1 MNNIGKNVDSMNF
14 EELRSFVKVLA
25 NNVQELSDL
34 YAKTKREYNDMLYN
48 LSRENLSIEYI
59 QEEKEF
65 VNSTVGDKMK
75 DYSTIEQ
82 TEEKIKLT
90 VGSSVS
96 SLKQYSDA
104 ELSNA
109 TRVESIDEMEWQDKI
124 YFIENNDGSKTYYV
138 YNPLLQIWNPIINYV
153 GQKYSTIEQTDEK
166 IASSVISNKEYVD
179 TSLTKY
185 STTERTAEMIQ
196 SKVEEEIGNAGGGI
210 DLTQYTR
217 IDQTADAIT
226 QTAYRG
232 INLSEAIEISGE
244 EFLPDEY
251 DGNEYFISHD
261 GFGSNSE
268 RTYYAYNY
276 ALGKYM
282 PILDGQSI
290 YTVFKQTADKFE
302 FKGNVIIDGDV
313 VALKNI
319 SADRIYSKEY
329 PDTGYYLKIFG
340 EFGDFGIFSPD
351 AATNGNFSQ
360 GCILGAY
367 NNLAEAILVIN
378 SQNVMA
384 VDRDEVRAMNKK
396 WNFSGVDVEGIG
408 VVPVFG

>member
-104 ELSNA
+104 ELEAA
-109 TRVESIDEMEWQDKI
+109 TKADSVADMEWQDKI

-138 YNPLLQIWNPIINYV
+138 YNPLLQIWTPIINYV

-166 IASSVISNKEYVD
+166 IASSVISNKAYVD
-179 TSLTKY
+179 TSLTQY
-185 STTERTAEMIQ
+185 STTEQTSEMIQ

-210 DLTQYTR
+210 DLTQYTK
-217 IDQTADAIT
+217 IEQTADAIT

-232 INLSEAIEISGE
+232 INLGEAIEISE
-244 EFLPDEY
+244 EGDLPKED
-251 DGNEYFISHD
+251 DGNKYFISHN
-261 GFGSNSE
+261 GYGIPGE

-290 YTVFKQTADKFE
+290 YTVFKQTSDGFE

-340 EFGDFGIFSPD
+340 EFGDFGVFSPYAGETNNVTGGCIFSV
-351 AATNGNFSQ
+351 
-360 GCILGAY
+360 Y
-367 NNLAEAILVIN
+367 NNVTEVGMNVNSRNILIVANDETRAIG
-378 SQNVMA
+378 
-384 VDRDEVRAMNKK
+384 K
-396 WNFSGVDVEGIG
+396 WKFSGTVEGLG

>member
-25 NNVQELSDL
+25 NSVQELSDL

-104 ELSNA
+104 ELEAA
-109 TRVESIDEMEWQDKI
+109 TKADSIADMEWQDKI

-138 YNPLLQIWNPIINYV
+138 YNPLLQIWTPIINYV

-179 TSLTKY
+179 TSLIKY
-185 STTERTAEMIQ
+185 STTEQTAEMIQ

-232 INLSEAIEISGE
+232 INLGDALYVTDVESMNNPDMVYYLSSG
-244 EFLPDEY
+244 DEY
-251 DGNEYFISHD
+251 NG
-261 GFGSNSE
+261 E
-268 RTYYAYNY
+268 RTYFAYNS
-276 ALGKYM
+276 AVGKFL
-282 PILDGQSI
+282 PITDGQSI
-290 YTVFKQTADKFE
+290 YTVFEQTAEGFE
-302 FKGNVIIDGDV
+302 FKGNVIIDGDAV
-313 VALKNI
+313 VTKNLKAQKIVSQDGNEIALLTMVSNGE
-319 SADRIYSKEY
+319 SKF
-329 PDTGYYLKIFG
+329 PDLTYYGKING
-340 EFGDFGIFSPD
+340 SYRELFGIRYDGTGVASIRLKENTIGYVGSELGYFWP
-351 AATNGNFSQ
+351 Q
-360 GCILGAY
+360 GT
-367 NNLAEAILVIN
+367 
-378 SQNVMA
+378 
-384 VDRDEVRAMNKK
+384 
-396 WNFSGVDVEGIG
+396 WNFSSQRCEVIGLG
-408 VVPVFG
+408 VVPVFE

>member
-1 MNNIGKNVDSMNF
+1 MYNGKSIDSMNF
-14 EELRSFVKVLA
+14 EELRKFVKVL
-25 NNVQELSDL
+25 NSQVQELSDL
-34 YAKTKREYNDMLYN
+34 YAKTTREYNDMLYN
-48 LSRENLSIEYI
+48 LSRDNLSIEYI

-124 YFIENNDGSKTYYV
+124 YFIKNDDESKTYYV
-138 YNPLLQIWNPIINYV
+138 YNHLLQIWTPIINSA
-153 GQKYSTIEQTDEK
+153 GQKYSTIEQTDDK
-166 IASSVISNKEYVD
+166 IAS
-179 TSLTKY
+179 
-185 STTERTAEMIQ
+185 A
-196 SKVEEEIGNAGGGI
+196 VEEVKSSIGQP
-210 DLTQYTR
+210 DLTEYTK
-217 IDQTADAIT
+217 IEQTADSIKTIAAK
-226 QTAYRG
+226 QV
-232 INLSEAIEISGE
+232 NLKNAIEVKEITNQ
-244 EFLPDEY
+244 LDEKEIYKTCEYSSDGKITSETYYYY
-251 DGNEYFISHD
+251 DELGNEWIPFQAD
-261 GFGSNSE
+261 N
-268 RTYYAYNY
+268 
-276 ALGKYM
+276 
-282 PILDGQSI
+282 I
-290 YTVFKQTADKFE
+290 YTVFEQTAEGFK
-302 FKGNVIIDGDV
+302 FKGNVIIDGDLCV
-313 VALKNI
+313 LRNI
-319 SADRIYSKEY
+319 RADRLYSRDY
-329 PDTGYYLKIFG
+329 PNGYYMKIYG
-340 EFGDFGIFSPD
+340 EFGDFGIFSPY

-384 VDRDEVRAMNKK
+384 VDSDEVRAMNKK
-396 WNFSGVDVEGIG
+396 WNFSGVDVKGLG